1 MNVSEYFFSQ
11 DEPQI
16 PSPQVVTICSWRN
29 CVCCFQDVATP
40 ISICQQSYFSYAISI
55 YHRRK
60 PLNSKFSINP
70 KTQACFLFL
79 GTKEQ
84 IPRSSI
90 FGLFIS
96 IFVQIGQFHPIP
108 FFFHFIPLW
117 PFTTPH
123 WIFKIIFFI
132 SKIKSQEYHI
142 DIEYLMS
149 IGQICL
155 AVSSK

>member
-84 IPRSSI
+84 IPRNSYFWTFHLNICSDWSI
-90 FGLFIS
+90 SPNSILFP
-96 IFVQIGQFHPIP
+96 FHPFVAIYNP
-108 FFFHFIPLW
+108 PLNIQDYL
-117 PFTTPH
+117 FYL
-123 WIFKIIFFI
+123 KNQI
-132 SKIKSQEYHI
+132 SRVSYRYRVLNEYCT
-142 DIEYLMS
+142 DML
-149 IGQICL
+149 G
-155 AVSSK
+155 SKF